1 ILDALI
7 CNGGGIYLG
16 IKAYEYLKMK
26 LYNWRGIS
34 KLMHVLGQFTP
45 HDWPEFD
52 WRPTASL
59 KRWLA
64 MLLITY
70 FLFLVELG
78 TFYLKFILWIPPL
91 HFLCVIRLFFFLLAD
106 GVAMREVFEYLDNRE
121 CKKIWSTIMGF
132 NSYYSNR
139 SIKV

>member
-1 ILDALI
+1 
-7 CNGGGIYLG
+7 
-16 IKAYEYLKMK
+16 
-26 LYNWRGIS
+26 
-34 KLMHVLGQFTP
+34 MHVLGQFTP

-91 HFLCVIRLFFFLLAD
+91 YFLCVIRLFFFLLAD

-121 CKKIWSTIMGF
+121 YQRNENKKINRAEADVEQETSQQEGPADKKAERISST
-132 NSYYSNR
+132 NTQ
-139 SIKV
+139 